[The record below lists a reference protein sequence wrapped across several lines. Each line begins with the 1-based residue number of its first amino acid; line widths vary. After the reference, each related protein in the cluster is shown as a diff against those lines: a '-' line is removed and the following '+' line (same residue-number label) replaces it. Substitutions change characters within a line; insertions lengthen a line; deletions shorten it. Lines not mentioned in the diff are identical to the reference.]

1 MPASVSRLTALLVT
15 AAVLL
20 PAGVAGAAATDP
32 RFDVVPAD
40 QAWAESIVL
49 NQSDLGPGWIGK
61 PPSGGSGSSGSES
74 DGPPFCPRAEIDAS
88 DLTVTG
94 GASSPDFAR
103 GDSSDVF
110 SDAII
115 WQTHDQAQA
124 YFDRTNA
131 VMPTILDCLASLFR
145 SLSSKEIEV
154 VVTSAGAIPF
164 LAVAPR
170 TAAYRIQLVF
180 KSTERVRGKLKKVS
194 TRASLDTL
202 LLGNGRATAFIYL
215 DAYGGKAFR
224 PGYEFSLA
232 AATTARMSSDPA
244 AAP

>member
-1 MPASVSRLTALLVT
+1 MPASVSRLTLLVT

-20 PAGVAGAAATDP
+20 PAGVAGAASTDP
-32 RFDVVPAD
+32 QVDIVPAD

-49 NQSDLGPGWIGK
+49 KQSDLGPGWIVK
-61 PPSGGSGSSGSES
+61 PESGGSSDNGSES
-74 DGPPFCPRAEIDAS
+74 DGPPFCPGAEIDAS

-94 GASSPDFAR
+94 GAGSPDFAR
-103 GDSSDVF
+103 GDSSGAV
-110 SDAII
+110 SDAVV
-115 WQTHDQAQA
+115 WQTRDQARA

-131 VMPTILDCLASLFR
+131 VMPTILDCLASLFK

-164 LAVAPR
+164 IAVAPR
-170 TAAYRIQLVF
+170 TAAYRIQIVF
-180 KSTERVRGKLKKVS
+180 SSTERVRGKLRKTS
-194 TRASLDTL
+194 SRASLDTL

-215 DAYGGKAFR
+215 DVYGRKPFR

-232 AATTARMSSDPA
+232 ATTTARMSSDPA
-244 AAP
+244 ATP

>member
-1 MPASVSRLTALLVT
+1 MPPSVSRLTALLVT

-20 PAGVAGAAATDP
+20 PAGVAGAASTDP
-32 RFDVVPAD
+32 QFDIGPAD

-49 NQSDLGPGWIGK
+49 KQSDLGPGWIAE

-74 DGPPFCPRAEIDAS
+74 GDPPFCPRADMDAS

-94 GASSPDFAR
+94 GAGSPDFAR
-103 GDSSDVF
+103 GDSSDV
-110 SDAII
+110 SSGAIV
-115 WQTHDQAQA
+115 WQTRDQARA

-131 VMPTILDCLASLFR
+131 VIPTILDCLASLFT

-154 VVTSAGAIPF
+154 VVTSTGAIPF

-180 KSTERVRGKLKKVS
+180 RSTERVRGKLKKIS

-202 LLGNGRATAFIYL
+202 LLGNGRATAFIYV
-215 DAYGGKAFR
+215 DAYGRKPFR
-224 PGYEFSLA
+224 PGYELSLA
-232 AATTARMSSDPA
+232 AATAARMSSDPA
-244 AAP
+244 ATP